1 MAIKLVNALRNLHIE
16 ENEIEIQKTISFLI
30 NNRGYKESQ
39 IDATL
44 VIRDYDYRGVLLI
57 HKFECK
63 PFRKSRSFG
72 ISRPS

>member
-16 ENEIEIQKTISFLI
+16 DNEIEIQKTISFLI

>member
-16 ENEIEIQKTISFLI
+16 DNEIEIQKTISFLI

-44 VIRDYDYRGVLLI
+44 VIRDYDYI
-57 HKFECK
+57 E
-63 PFRKSRSFG
+63 
-72 ISRPS
+72 